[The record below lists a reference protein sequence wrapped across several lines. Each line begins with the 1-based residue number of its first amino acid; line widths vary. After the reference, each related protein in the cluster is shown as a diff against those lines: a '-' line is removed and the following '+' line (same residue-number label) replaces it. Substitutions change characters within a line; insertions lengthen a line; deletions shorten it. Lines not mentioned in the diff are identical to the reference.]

1 LGIKISGRNI
11 SDKTK
16 KALKNCKKYLTIY
29 NAKLDSYG
37 NLPSGKIEDDIL
49 FEVLYDLYQAKAG
62 ETEDHQEM

>member
-1 LGIKISGRNI
+1 
-11 SDKTK
+11 
-16 KALKNCKKYLTIY
+16 LKNCKKYLTIY